1 MMKIEGHLSVAA
13 LEERYETAREP
24 IAKSHFH
31 AIWLLALGHS
41 DADVARLLS
50 FSTRWVKALVKRYN
64 EGGPERL
71 GERRATNGAE
81 PTILTPQALE
91 ALKVRINTPP
101 DDGGQWSGPKVAR
114 FLAKFHG
121 LASVCKQRGFEALVA
136 IGYSIQQ
143 PRPRHPDA
151 ADEAGRTELKKKLED
166 AIAEER
172 QAHPNAS
179 IEVWATDEHRI
190 GLKPITRGVWAAK
203 GCRPIALG
211 HHRFE
216 WLYLTGFVEPATGA
230 TVWNI
235 TNAINKELFELVLTD
250 FAKSIGAGENK
261 RIILQLDN
269 AGWHGPENLAVPDGV
284 RLVFQPP
291 HSPELQPAEHLWEFV
306 DEPLV
311 NTYFKTLD
319 QLDEAVAQRCV
330 ALTTQRETIRDST
343 LFHWWPQTTMVK

>member
-71 GERRATNGAE
+71 GDQRATNGAE

-151 ADEAGRTELKKKLED
+151 ADEAGRTELKKNSKTRSPRN
-166 AIAEER
+166 ARRIPTQASKSGRRTSIAS
-172 QAHPNAS
+172 A
-179 IEVWATDEHRI
+179 
-190 GLKPITRGVWAAK
+190 
-203 GCRPIALG
+203 
-211 HHRFE
+211 
-216 WLYLTGFVEPATGA
+216 
-230 TVWNI
+230 
-235 TNAINKELFELVLTD
+235 
-250 FAKSIGAGENK
+250 
-261 RIILQLDN
+261 
-269 AGWHGPENLAVPDGV
+269 
-284 RLVFQPP
+284 
-291 HSPELQPAEHLWEFV
+291 
-306 DEPLV
+306 
-311 NTYFKTLD
+311 
-319 QLDEAVAQRCV
+319 
-330 ALTTQRETIRDST
+330 
-343 LFHWWPQTTMVK
+343 